1 MRLLTLLAFAGS
13 LAAAGLASGQDALDT
28 KPLTWRG
35 VQLGPEQVFEG
46 DYTND
51 YETSV
56 FRPDGAAAADAMWLS
71 GWQDRPGDGG
81 GITRRYHLRFVG
93 RQTVEPGKFGG
104 LGAYGQEVLISRLIS
119 SRVLI
124 EKPDPD
130 PAPAATAPAKAGAKP
145 KAKTRRRLRKP

>member
-1 MRLLTLLAFAGS
+1 MRLLTFLAFAGA
-13 LAAAGLASGQDALDT
+13 LAASGLTSGQEALDA
-28 KPLTWRG
+28 KPMTWRG

-56 FRPDGAAAADAMWLS
+56 FRPDGAAAGDAMWLS

-124 EKPDPD
+124 EKPDADPPAAAAPTK
-130 PAPAATAPAKAGAKP
+130 PAPKPQAKA
-145 KAKTRRRLRKP
+145 RRPLRKP

>member
-1 MRLLTLLAFAGS
+1 MRLLTLLAFAGA
-13 LAAAGLASGQDALDT
+13 LAASGLASGQDALDT
-28 KPLTWRG
+28 KPMTFRG

-56 FRPDGAAAADAMWLS
+56 FRPDGAAAADAMWLA

-104 LGAYGQEVLISRLIS
+104 LGAYRQEVLISRVIS

-124 EKPDPD
+124 EKPEPD
-130 PAPAATAPAKAGAKP
+130 PPAAAPPKANPQP
-145 KAKTRRRLRKP
+145 KAKTRRRLRTP